1 MVWGMTLATFTVVHV
16 VLSLVAIGAGVVVM
30 AGLLGGR
37 DRAGWTALFLVTT
50 VATSVTGFG
59 FPVDHLL
66 PSHVVGIV
74 SLVVLAVAILA
85 RYGLRLRGAWRP
97 VYVVCAALALNL
109 NVFVGVVQ
117 AFLKVSALQALAPHQ
132 TEPPFLVA
140 QLVVLALF
148 IVLAVLAVLAA
159 RRFRDESSIH
169 VSARL

>member
-1 MVWGMTLATFTVVHV
+1 MVWGMTLATFTEVHV
-16 VLSLVAIGAGVVVM
+16 VLSLVAIAAGFVVM
-30 AGLLGGR
+30 IGLLGGR
-37 DRAGWTALFLVTT
+37 DRGGWTALFLVTT

-66 PSHVVGIV
+66 PSHVIGVV

-85 RYGLRLRGAWRP
+85 RYGLHLRGAWRP
-97 VYVVCAALALNL
+97 VYVVGAALALYL

-117 AFLKVSALQALAPHQ
+117 AFLKVSALHALAPHQ

-148 IVLAVLAVLAA
+148 IVLAVLAA

>member
-1 MVWGMTLATFTVVHV
+1 MTPSTFTLVHV
-16 VLSLVAIGAGVVVM
+16 LLSLVGIGAGFVVM
-30 AGLLGGR
+30 AGLLTR
-37 DRAGWTALFLVTT
+37 KRLNGWTALFLVTT

-97 VYVVCAALALNL
+97 VYVVGAALALYL

-117 AFLKVSALQALAPHQ
+117 AFLKVSALHALAPQQ

-140 QLVVLALF
+140 QLVVLAMF

-159 RRFRDESSIH
+159 QRSRQESSTH